1 MRLSDI
7 MGNMDLWVY
16 PVVALVIFLGVFAL
30 VIRRTFEVPVQEHER
45 NARLAVDDGEGAGVT
60 VTGSHGK
67 ELA

>member
-7 MGNMDLWVY
+7 MGNVDLWVY

-30 VIRRTFEVPVQEHER
+30 VIRRTFEVSVQEHER
-45 NARLAVDDGEGAGVT
+45 NARLAMDEGEGAAAGA
-60 VTGSHGK
+60 TGSHGK